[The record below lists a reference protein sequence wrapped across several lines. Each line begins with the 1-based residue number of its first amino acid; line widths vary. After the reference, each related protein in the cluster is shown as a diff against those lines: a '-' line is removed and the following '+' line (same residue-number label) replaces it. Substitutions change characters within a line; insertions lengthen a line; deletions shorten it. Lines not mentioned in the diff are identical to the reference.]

1 MGRMFRIIS
10 EAGHDPALATPF
22 TPSTTAADPVAR
34 GEQPTMSAYTSDIP
48 FVEVGG
54 PEGVV
59 TSYNRSAAAAPPR
72 APAFVAPP
80 TYGPPTVRFVSPAT
94 VSVPFH
100 VVPPEPRLA
109 PPAPR
114 LRSVPVVAPA
124 VSEDPRVLSV
134 AFHKF
139 PKPGLRLLPA
149 GVAPEVVTYH
159 HPEHPISAEYR
170 LVRDEIRRSFD
181 GQGQRVVSLTGT
193 SAAAGTTTVL
203 LNVAVAMTQDTG
215 ARVLV
220 VDGNVLRPAVAAR
233 LATADAPGLS
243 EVLAQTV
250 PLAWAIQSTAVGGL
264 HVLAAGVATDK
275 TLATLSTELPRLL
288 TQVRQWFDYVFVD
301 VGAWEHS
308 TAQSAANLAAACD
321 SVYLVSRHAE
331 LERLEF
337 HHLRAA
343 LGNTLKGYITT
354 RQ

>member
-10 EAGHDPALATPF
+10 EAGHEPVLQSPFIPTTP
-22 TPSTTAADPVAR
+22 TADPVIR
-34 GEQPTMSAYTSDIP
+34 GEKPPMNPYASDIP

-59 TSYNRSAAAAPPR
+59 TSYQRPAGPVYTAPQ
-72 APAFVAPP
+72 P
-80 TYGPPTVRFVSPAT
+80 TYAPPTVRFVAPAT

-100 VVPPEPRLA
+100 VVPAQPEPRLA

-114 LRSVPVVAPA
+114 LRTVPVAPVAPMA
-124 VSEDPRVLSV
+124 PVADPRVLSV

-233 LATADAPGLS
+233 LATGDAPGLS

-250 PLAWAIQSTAVGGL
+250 PLAWAIQTTAVGGL

-275 TLATLSTELPRLL
+275 TLAALPTELPRLL

-343 LGNTLKGYITT
+343 LGSTLKGYITT

>member
-10 EAGHDPALATPF
+10 EAGHDPAPAAA
-22 TPSTTAADPVAR
+22 TTAPFPTATATDPAAR
-34 GEQPTMSAYTSDIP
+34 GEKTPMNAYASDIP

-59 TSYNRSAAAAPPR
+59 TSYQRPAPQ
-72 APAFVAPP
+72 PAFA
-80 TYGPPTVRFVSPAT
+80 PPTVRFVAPAT

-100 VVPPEPRLA
+100 VLPTPPEPRFA
-109 PPAPR
+109 PAPAR
-114 LRSVPVVAPA
+114 PRPAPVVAPTVA
-124 VSEDPRVLSV
+124 EDPRVLSV
-134 AFHKF
+134 ALHKF
-139 PKPGLRLLPA
+139 PKPGLRILPA
-149 GVAPEVVTYH
+149 GVAPEVVTHH

-170 LVRDEIRRSFD
+170 LVRDEIRGSFD
-181 GQGQRVVSLTGT
+181 GQASRVVSLTGT

-233 LATADAPGLS
+233 LATGDAPGLS
-243 EVLAQTV
+243 EVLAQSV
-250 PLAWAIQSTAVGGL
+250 PLAWAIQTTAVSGL

-275 TLATLSTELPRLL
+275 TLASLPTELPRLL

-343 LGNTLKGYITT
+343 LGHTLKGYITT

>member
-10 EAGHDPALATPF
+10 EAGHDAAFPPTPAAPYALP
-22 TPSTTAADPVAR
+22 TAPADPAAR
-34 GEQPTMSAYTSDIP
+34 GEKTPMNAYASEIP

-59 TSYNRSAAAAPPR
+59 TSYQR
-72 APAFVAPP
+72 PASLPYVAPQP
-80 TYGPPTVRFVSPAT
+80 AYGPPTVRFVAPAT

-100 VVPPEPRLA
+100 VLPTPEPRFA
-109 PPAPR
+109 A
-114 LRSVPVVAPA
+114 SAPA
-124 VSEDPRVLSV
+124 RPRPVPAAPVAEDPRVLSV
-134 AFHKF
+134 ALHKF
-139 PKPGLRLLPA
+139 PKPGLRILPA
-149 GVAPEVVTYH
+149 GIAPEVVTYH

-170 LVRDEIRRSFD
+170 LVRDELRRSFD
-181 GQGQRVVSLTGT
+181 GHGSRVVSLTGT

-233 LATADAPGLS
+233 LATGDAPGLS
-243 EVLAQTV
+243 EVLAQSV
-250 PLAWAIQSTAVGGL
+250 PLAWAIQTTAVSGL

-275 TLATLSTELPRLL
+275 TLAALPTELPRLL

-301 VGAWEHS
+301 VGAWEHA

-343 LGNTLKGYITT
+343 LGHTLKGYITT

>member
-10 EAGHDPALATPF
+10 EAGHDAAAPTATAPFPPAT
-22 TPSTTAADPVAR
+22 DPAAR
-34 GEQPTMSAYTSDIP
+34 GEKTPMNAYASDIP

-59 TSYNRSAAAAPPR
+59 TSYQR
-72 APAFVAPP
+72 PATP
-80 TYGPPTVRFVSPAT
+80 TYAAPPTVRFVSPAT

-100 VVPPEPRLA
+100 VLPTPPEPRFAPAPRPRPAPVA
-109 PPAPR
+109 PPA
-114 LRSVPVVAPA
+114 VA
-124 VSEDPRVLSV
+124 EDPRVLSV
-134 AFHKF
+134 ALHKF
-139 PKPGLRLLPA
+139 PKPGLRILPA

-181 GQGQRVVSLTGT
+181 GHASRVVSLTGT

-233 LATADAPGLS
+233 LATGDAPGLS
-243 EVLAQTV
+243 EVLAQSV
-250 PLAWAIQSTAVGGL
+250 PLAWAIQTTAVSGL

-275 TLATLSTELPRLL
+275 TLASLPTELPRLL

-343 LGNTLKGYITT
+343 LGHTLKGYITT

>member
-10 EAGHDPALATPF
+10 EAGHDPAPAPV
-22 TPSTTAADPVAR
+22 TTAPFPPATDPAAR
-34 GEQPTMSAYTSDIP
+34 GEKTAMNAYASDIP

-59 TSYNRSAAAAPPR
+59 TSYQRAASPPYAAPQPAY
-72 APAFVAPP
+72 APA
-80 TYGPPTVRFVSPAT
+80 TVRFVAPAT

-100 VVPPEPRLA
+100 VVPAQPEPRFA
-109 PPAPR
+109 PAPR
-114 LRSVPVVAPA
+114 PRPAPVAPPVA
-124 VSEDPRVLSV
+124 EDPRVLSV
-134 AFHKF
+134 ALHKF
-139 PKPGLRLLPA
+139 PKPGLRILPA

-170 LVRDEIRRSFD
+170 LVRDEIRRSFE
-181 GQGQRVVSLTGT
+181 GHASRVVSLTGT

-233 LATADAPGLS
+233 LATGDAPGLS
-243 EVLAQTV
+243 EVLAQSV
-250 PLAWAIQSTAVGGL
+250 PLAWAIQTTAVSGL
-264 HVLAAGVATDK
+264 HVLAAGVATEK
-275 TLATLSTELPRLL
+275 TLAVLPTELPRLL
-288 TQVRQWFDYVFVD
+288 SQVRQWFDYVFVD

-343 LGNTLKGYITT
+343 LGQTLKGYITT